1 MKQNAKNRSI
11 LTNERGF
18 TLIEIMV
25 VVVILG
31 ILAAVVVPRLL
42 DRPEEARITKAKTDI
57 KGIEQALGMFKL
69 DNGYFP
75 TTEQGLAALV
85 EIPTVGRI
93 PTRYPDG
100 GYLKKVP
107 VDPWGNPYVYISPG
121 INDSFD
127 IISYGSDGVAG
138 GEGNNADINSW
149 ELE

>member
-1 MKQNAKNRSI
+1 MKQNAKSRSI
-11 LTNERGF
+11 LRNERGF

-75 TTEQGLAALV
+75 TTEQGLPALV
-85 EIPTVGRI
+85 EMPTVGRI
-93 PTRYPDG
+93 PTRYQDG

-121 INDSFD
+121 IHDSFD
-127 IISYGSDGVAG
+127 IISYGSDGEPG